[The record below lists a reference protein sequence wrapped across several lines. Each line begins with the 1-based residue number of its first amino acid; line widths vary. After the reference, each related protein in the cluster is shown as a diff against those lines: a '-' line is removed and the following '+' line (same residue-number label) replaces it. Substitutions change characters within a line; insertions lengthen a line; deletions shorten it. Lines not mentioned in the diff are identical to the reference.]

1 MNPDLINQIRNN
13 TEKIDIKKNLL
24 FADILF
30 DNYRKIIKEDNNLIF
45 KLKEVWLYLV
55 NSYEN
60 NAKLIKKIKKI
71 KNINEYK
78 SFIRELN

>member
-1 MNPDLINQIRNN
+1 MVDCAIILEKV
-13 TEKIDIKKNLL
+13 EKIYKNLYKYMKSKG
-24 FADILF
+24 FDIWL
-30 DNYRKIIKEDNNLIF
+30 NNLIF